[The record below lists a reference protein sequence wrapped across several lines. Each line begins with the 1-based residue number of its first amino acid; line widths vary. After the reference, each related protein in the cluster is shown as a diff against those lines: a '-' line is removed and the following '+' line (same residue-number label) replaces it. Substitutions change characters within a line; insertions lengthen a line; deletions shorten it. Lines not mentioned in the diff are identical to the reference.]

1 MKKFITQKNHN
12 DFFAKC
18 SRFVCFA
25 ALSIALIFA
34 AQKTAAAKNSTAKA
48 DFLTLYKNDLETVE
62 SYLNNIKNLSA
73 KFTQK
78 SANGTVEGKFYLSRP
93 GKMRVEYINE
103 PKILIVVNGA
113 VLSYKDLE
121 LDEVSNLSTNTTPA
135 SFLTRQN
142 ISFSAKDVEITNVV
156 KNNDSIIISLIKKN
170 RTEAGEFTLT
180 FKTQPALGFAKMQVT
195 NDLDET
201 TSITLH
207 DVSFP
212 ENISDNLFVIRNKN
226 LPF

>member
-1 MKKFITQKNHN
+1 MKKFIIQNLKFVTKKINHTLN
-12 DFFAKC
+12 FAVCVAFFCFLMQEKSLAK
-18 SRFVCFA
+18 
-25 ALSIALIFA
+25 I
-34 AQKTAAAKNSTAKA
+34 
-48 DFLTLYKNDLETVE
+48 DFLATYKTDLEQVE
-62 SYLNNIKNLSA
+62 SYLNSIKNFSA

-78 SANGTVEGKFYLSRP
+78 SANGAVEGKFYLSRP

-113 VLSYKDLE
+113 VLSYKDIE

-135 SFLTRQN
+135 SFLTRPN
-142 ISFSAKDVEITNVV
+142 ISFLAKDVEITNVV
-156 KNNDSIIISLIKKN
+156 KNNETITISLIKKN
-170 RTEAGEFTLT
+170 RTEAGEFTLI

-195 NDLDET
+195 NDLGDI

-207 DVSFP
+207 DITFP
-212 ENISDNLFVIRNKN
+212 ENLNDNLFIIRNKN